1 MDSPLSEP
9 DSLSSAGAT
18 TEPLPNSEA
27 DDLPLSSSPV
37 RMRRSR
43 SRSLHAPAPG
53 DGGESDSSLT
63 EQSDSEA
70 EPSAAADE
78 EEDEDAAGAAASELG
93 DDEQEDDDEEEEEP
107 VQATPRGSKRP
118 RPLVTEDDDDDDVA
132 RAIHAR
138 KRVGAPAMSDNDDD
152 DELSSASDD
161 ARDADH
167 RSRALDPPS
176 KRARTDAE
184 GSVVSSSTVG
194 ASGHPRA
201 AGSAADSLSEL
212 DDDDEEE
219 DAAPSA
225 LQATEGAT
233 AVDAVDPARSNDAA
247 PAPTASPKA
256 KKPARGRGNGRPR
269 GLGARGRPRAG
280 PKAAE
285 ARTRSESPLSAVES
299 EVGEVDPDA
308 AMTDAVQ
315 AGETPMEEEEEE
327 GDAGVTAATES
338 DAAAIKELEDEAN
351 AVETLAAGTG
361 GGLGAAAPR
370 NAPRGRG
377 KAKGRVRGR
386 GAGKAGEAAMERS
399 TSNGSSGEPFKPF
412 GDSTSA
418 SASSS
423 AFSSLPAL
431 PAPSGLV
438 ELATA
443 PDALAHQLV
452 ELAEAEADVAAG
464 SGSRSASGSGEGA
477 EAEGSAAP
485 MEGVEGDEE
494 PATQDSVRL
503 GAPLE
508 LEDGR
513 AAEEVEE
520 ERPAPPPSTKKGA
533 AGKKGGKKGKGKE
546 KALPPPP
553 VEADGAGDDDGAYE
567 GEEEEDTSDDAFMRK
582 RAEAMEA
589 LTKIE
594 ITFARL
600 RDLLYLERLADIEKE
615 RLAIE
620 TGAHP
625 ELIHLTQLIELRR
638 NRKLELARSWLDGL
652 EGAYQVQFTDREHAN
667 WNSWQDDRGRERM
680 RMLDEA
686 NSKRRRLEREKRA
699 IERPQDDSLASML
712 APRPPP
718 AVPLHHRR
726 RLGFEGEPLA
736 ENEITWALRHP
747 DVRVDAS
754 VRGLDDE
761 AMYGDLERMGLR
773 EPIRHPLYAYDAV
786 YAQPHGL
793 GGPSFADP
801 RTAQLANYPYG
812 GYDAPT
818 LAMQQQHA
826 FPGSFGS
833 LPPLP
838 QHQRVESGPSRP
850 PSNPRLA
857 QGFPAELGGGQPGY
871 PPASRAFGNG
881 HYPQTYA
888 EVEAWQHQHQQQRH
902 GGHAA
907 FDEEQRRRTISAGGS
922 LGAHRSHESLD
933 AVAAHRQNGY
943 TPSAAVVATAGRGD
957 DDPTGGRTTPTHASA
972 AAKARFTLDEHM
984 STRSPKGPASS
995 SSVASSASKAPAG
1008 SSSAAAAAAAA
1019 AAARNPAFMSI
1030 PAIPPFDRN
1039 RHEQTIRA
1047 RQAAAGP
1054 GTSTSPAPPVLPPT
1068 LKHQPVATA
1077 APLFAPSQA
1086 QQQQAAAAVSTQ
1098 AQGQGS
1104 FPAYAVPQ
1112 RAA

>member
-27 DDLPLSSSPV
+27 DDYPLSSSPAPA
-37 RMRRSR
+37 RRSR
-43 SRSLHAPAPG
+43 SRSLHAPPPG
-53 DGGESDSSLT
+53 GGGQGGESDSSLT
-63 EQSDSEA
+63 EQSDSDA
-70 EPSAAADE
+70 EPSAVADDE
-78 EEDEDAAGAAASELG
+78 EDGDAAGAAASELG
-93 DDEQEDDDEEEEEP
+93 DDEHDDADDDDEP
-107 VQATPRGSKRP
+107 VQATPRGNKRP
-118 RPLVTEDDDDDDVA
+118 RSVIALDDDDDDDAAGQPRV
-132 RAIHAR
+132 R
-138 KRVGAPAMSDNDDD
+138 KRVVPAMMGDDD
-152 DELSSASDD
+152 DELSSALDD
-161 ARDADH
+161 AQDADD
-167 RSRALDPPS
+167 RPPGHNVPSSAS
-176 KRARTDAE
+176 KRARAAAE
-184 GSVVSSSTVG
+184 GSMVSSSTVG
-194 ASGHPRA
+194 ASVHPDTAR
-201 AGSAADSLSEL
+201 SVADSLSEL
-212 DDDDEEE
+212 DDEDEDEE
-219 DAAPSA
+219 DQDGA
-225 LQATEGAT
+225 LPKPENTA
-233 AVDAVDPARSNDAA
+233 AVDTADSPSSAADVA
-247 PAPTASPKA
+247 PAPPASPRG

-269 GLGARGRPRAG
+269 GLGARGRPRAVAK
-280 PKAAE
+280 PAE
-285 ARTRSESPLSAVES
+285 ARTRSESPVSA
-299 EVGEVDPDA
+299 
-308 AMTDAVQ
+308 
-315 AGETPMEEEEEE
+315 AGETTAEAAAAPPADVLPAA
-327 GDAGVTAATES
+327 DAAVEDDDLDGAGATAATES

-351 AVETLAAGTG
+351 AVETLAAGTSG
-361 GGLGAAAPR
+361 MAVAAR

-377 KAKGRVRGR
+377 KAKGRGRGR
-386 GAGKAGEAAMERS
+386 GMGKVGDARLQRS
-399 TSNGSSGEPFKPF
+399 TSNDSSSEPFKPCN
-412 GDSTSA
+412 DST

-431 PAPSGLV
+431 PVPSGLV

-443 PDALAHQLV
+443 PEALAHQLA

-464 SGSRSASGSGEGA
+464 SGSRSASGTGDVA
-477 EAEGSAAP
+477 DAEGSAAP
-485 MEGVEGDEE
+485 MEGIEGDEMHGTRT
-494 PATQDSVRL
+494 ADAVD
-503 GAPLE
+503 AVLE
-508 LEDGR
+508 LDDAR
-513 AAEEVEE
+513 AALAAEEVEG
-520 ERPAPPPSTKKGA
+520 PAPPPSTKRGA
-533 AGKKGGKKGKGKE
+533 FGKKGGKKGKGKE
-546 KALPPPP
+546 KATAP
-553 VEADGAGDDDGAYE
+553 VEVDGAGDDDGAYE
-567 GEEEEDTSDDAFMRK
+567 GEEEEDATDDAFMRK
-582 RAEAMEA
+582 RADAMEA

-594 ITFARL
+594 ISFARL

-680 RMLDEA
+680 RMFDEA
-686 NSKRRRLEREKRA
+686 NSKRRRLEREKRSMD
-699 IERPQDDSLASML
+699 RPQDDSLASML

-718 AVPLHHRR
+718 VVPLHHRR
-726 RLGFEGEPLA
+726 RLGFDGEPLA
-736 ENEITWALRHP
+736 DNEITWALRHP

-773 EPIRHPLYAYDAV
+773 EPIRHPMYAYDTV

-793 GGPSFADP
+793 GAPSFADP
-801 RTAQLANYPYG
+801 RAAQLASYPYV

-818 LAMQQQHA
+818 IAMQQQHA
-826 FPGSFGS
+826 FPGTFSS

-871 PPASRAFGNG
+871 PAASRVYGNG
-881 HYPQTYA
+881 HYPQSYA
-888 EVEAWQHQHQQQRH
+888 EVEAWQQQQRA

-907 FDEEQRRRTISAGGS
+907 FDDEQRRRTISAGGS
-922 LGAHRSHESLD
+922 LGAQRSHESLD

-943 TPSAAVVATAGRGD
+943 VPAAAAAPAGQG

-995 SSVASSASKAPAG
+995 SSVASSASKAPASAG
-1008 SSSAAAAAAAA
+1008 GGAAAAP
-1019 AAARNPAFMSI
+1019 ARSSAFMSI

-1039 RHEQTIRA
+1039 RHEQTVRA
-1047 RQAAAGP
+1047 RAAAAGAS
-1054 GTSTSPAPPVLPPT
+1054 GTSTSPAPAVIPPF
-1068 LKHQPVATA
+1068 KQQPVPTA
-1077 APLFAPSQA
+1077 GPLFAPSQA
-1086 QQQQAAAAVSTQ
+1086 PEQAPPSTHGQ
-1098 AQGQGS
+1098 GQGQGS